1 MNLTIKRAV
10 VTAVAAISVLA
21 GSATVASAASP
32 HGGPKHHCKHGI
44 STQHGKFTQHGIST
58 QHGKFTQHGNSTRHG
73 KFTKIRHDGR
83 HHHTMHLKGHRL
95 PIKILV
101 TKRLANRSH

>member
-21 GSATVASAASP
+21 GSATVASAVSP
-32 HGGPKHHCKHGI
+32 HGGPKHHCKHG
-44 STQHGKFTQHGIST
+44 KFTQHGKS
-58 QHGKFTQHGNSTRHG
+58 
-73 KFTKIRHDGR
+73 TKICHGVR

-95 PIKILV
+95 PVKILM
-101 TKRLANRSH
+101 TKGLANRSH

>member
-32 HGGPKHHCKHGI
+32 HGGSKHHCKHE
-44 STQHGKFTQHGIST
+44 
-58 QHGKFTQHGNSTRHG
+58 KFTQHGNATKFRHG
-73 KFTKIRHDGR
+73 GR
-83 HHHTMHLKGHRL
+83 QHRTMHLRGHRL
-95 PIKILV
+95 PVKFLV
-101 TKRLANRSH
+101 TKGLAHRSH

>member
-32 HGGPKHHCKHGI
+32 DSGPKHHCKHE
-44 STQHGKFTQHGIST
+44 KFTQHERFA
-58 QHGKFTQHGNSTRHG
+58 QHGKSTKFRHG
-73 KFTKIRHDGR
+73 GR
-83 HHHTMHLKGHRL
+83 QHHTLHLRGHRL
-95 PIKILV
+95 PVKFLV
-101 TKRLANRSH
+101 KKGFAHRSH

>member
-32 HGGPKHHCKHGI
+32 HGGPKHHCKHEKFD
-44 STQHGKFTQHGIST
+44 QHGKFN
-58 QHGKFTQHGNSTRHG
+58 QHGKSN
-73 KFTKIRHDGR
+73 KIRYGVR
-83 HHHTMHLKGHRL
+83 HHRTVHLKGHRL
-95 PIKILV
+95 PVKFLV
-101 TKRLANRSH
+101 TKGLAHRSH

>member
-32 HGGPKHHCKHGI
+32 HGGPKHHCKHGN
-44 STQHGKFTQHGIST
+44 SN

-73 KFTKIRHDGR
+73 KFTKIRHEGR

>member
-32 HGGPKHHCKHGI
+32 HGGPKHHCKHGKFN
-44 STQHGKFTQHGIST
+44 QHGKS
-58 QHGKFTQHGNSTRHG
+58 N
-73 KFTKIRHDGR
+73 KIRYGVR
-83 HHHTMHLKGHRL
+83 HHRTMHLQGHRL
-95 PIKILV
+95 PVKFLV
-101 TKRLANRSH
+101 TKGLAHRSH

>member
-32 HGGPKHHCKHGI
+32 HGGPKHRCKHEKFN
-44 STQHGKFTQHGIST
+44 QHGKS
-58 QHGKFTQHGNSTRHG
+58 
-73 KFTKIRHDGR
+73 TKIRHGGR
-83 HHHTMHLKGHRL
+83 QHHTIHLKGHRL
-95 PIKILV
+95 PVKFLV
-101 TKRLANRSH
+101 AKGHAHRSH

>member
-21 GSATVASAASP
+21 GSATVASAVSP
-32 HGGPKHHCKHGI
+32 HGGPKHHCKHGK
-44 STQHGKFTQHGIST
+44 STQHGKFTQHR
-58 QHGKFTQHGNSTRHG
+58 KFTQHGQ
-73 KFTKIRHDGR
+73 FTKIRHDGGR

-95 PIKILV
+95 PVKILV
-101 TKRLANRSH
+101 TKGLANRSH

>member
-32 HGGPKHHCKHGI
+32 HGGPKHHCKHG
-44 STQHGKFTQHGIST
+44 
-58 QHGKFTQHGNSTRHG
+58 KFTQHGNSTQHG